1 MKNQEFTREAQVLDV
16 LRGATGVPLNIHEIR
31 SRLGLK
37 ASDVEAVRRVVSKL
51 EVGGRIVAV
60 AGDRYALPRQADM
73 VPGRLRVHRTG
84 SAHLEP
90 DAVGEAEV
98 FVPAEATGTAMH
110 DDRVVVRID
119 PAGRGRPRRGR
130 EGERRGSVVRILER
144 ANQELVGTLQRGKQL
159 FFVEPDDPRYPHDIY
174 LADNSLKGGGKANVG
189 DKVVVSLVDWQD
201 RHRNPEGFLTEKI
214 GRGGDPGVDVLAVM
228 RQHKLPTEFPPNVV
242 DEAKRFGVEVGRDE
256 IRGRRDCRGHDV
268 ITIDPADAK
277 DFDDAICLHREG
289 GGGWRLWVHIA
300 DVSHYVKPGS
310 ALDKEARRRGNS
322 TYLVDRVIPMLP
334 EALSNELCSLKP
346 HVDRLTKCVEF
357 RLDKNCR
364 VAGVELYPAVIRSRH
379 RFAYGDVLAVI
390 RGQARSP
397 VEAMIRDAHLV
408 AQRLRSQRMRDGSLD
423 LDMPEVKVWIDERGR
438 IKSIE
443 RVENDESHQLI
454 EEYML
459 LANEAVARHLKRAGR
474 AAVYRI
480 HEDPDSERLEEYR
493 SQVRAHGISIG
504 DLSRRAE
511 VVKLLNRLKAHPCG
525 QALRIGLLR
534 SLKRARYTPRP
545 LGHYGLAK
553 TDYTHF
559 TSPIRRY
566 ADLIVHRA
574 TFEKGPRRP
583 SSKDMDNVAEHISAT
598 ERNSAEAEMAS
609 RKLKIFAY
617 LQEQLDSRRPQRYQ
631 GMVTEVIHIGAFVDV
646 SELGLTGLVPV
657 SSLGDDYYVFD
668 AGRAQLQG
676 RRTRKTIAMGDRVSV
691 EVLRV
696 DFGKMQV
703 DFRMVQGEAPRGR
716 VAPPA
721 SHRQT
726 ARG

>member
-1 MKNQEFTREAQVLDV
+1 MRDDQIMGVLKAARGAPLDV
-16 LRGATGVPLNIHEIR
+16 HGIR
-31 SRLGLK
+31 SKLGLK
-37 ASDVEAVRRVVSKL
+37 ASELESLKLALLRLEAA
-51 EVGGRIVAV
+51 GRIVLVKA
-60 AGDRYALPRQADM
+60 DQYALPRQADM

-90 DAVGEAEV
+90 DGVGEAEV

-110 DDRVVVRID
+110 DDHVLVRIE
-119 PAGRGRPRRGR
+119 PPGRGRPPRRGR

-144 ANQELVGTLQRGKQL
+144 ANTELVGTLRRGKQL
-159 FFVEPDDPRYPHDIY
+159 FFVEPDDPRFPHDVY
-174 LADNSLKGGGKANVG
+174 LADCRLRSGGKANVG
-189 DKVVVSLVDWQD
+189 DKVVVSLLEWHD
-201 RHRNPEGFLTEKI
+201 RHRNPEGVLTERI

-228 RQHKLPTEFPPNVV
+228 RQHKLPTDFPGEVV
-242 DEAKRFGVEVGRDE
+242 EEARRFGLDVGGDDL
-256 IRGRRDCRGHDV
+256 RGRRDCRGHDV
-268 ITIDPADAK
+268 ITIDPPDAK
-277 DFDDAICLHREG
+277 DFDDAICVRRED

-310 ALDKEARRRGNS
+310 ALDREARRRGNS

-357 RLDKNCR
+357 RLDKMCR
-364 VAGVELYPAVIRSRH
+364 VTGAEFYPAVIRSRH

-397 VEAMIRDAHLV
+397 VEGMIRDAHFL
-408 AQRLRSQRMRDGSLD
+408 AQRLRTQRMRAGALD

-438 IKSIE
+438 VKSIE
-443 RVENDESHQLI
+443 RVEYDESHQLI

-459 LANEAVARHLKRAGR
+459 LANEAVARHLKRGGR

-480 HEDPDSERLEEYR
+480 HEDPDAERLEEYR
-493 SQVRAHGISIG
+493 GQVRAHGIAIG

-511 VVKLLNRLKAHPCG
+511 VVKLLQRLRDHPCG

-534 SLKRARYTPRP
+534 SLKRARYAPKP

-553 TDYTHF
+553 ADYTHF

-574 TFEKGPRRP
+574 TFEKGGRRP
-583 SSKDMDNVAEHISAT
+583 SSQDLDAIAEHISAT

-609 RKLKIFAY
+609 RKLKLFTF
-617 LQEQLDSRRPQRYQ
+617 LQEQLDSGHPQRYE

-646 SELGLTGLVPV
+646 PELGLTGLVPV
-657 SSLGDDYYVFD
+657 SSMADDYYVFD
-668 AGRAQLQG
+668 AGRALLRG
-676 RRTRKTIAMGDRVSV
+676 RRTRRTIGMGERVKV

-703 DFRMVQGEAPRGR
+703 DFRMA
-716 VAPPA
+716 
-721 SHRQT
+721 
-726 ARG
+726 